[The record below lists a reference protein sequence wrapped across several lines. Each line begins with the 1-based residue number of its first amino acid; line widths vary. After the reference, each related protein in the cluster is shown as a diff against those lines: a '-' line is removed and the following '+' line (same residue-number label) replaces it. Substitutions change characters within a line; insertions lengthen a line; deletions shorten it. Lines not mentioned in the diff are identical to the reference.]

1 MENRQ
6 CLSRGLPRNNRKGFI
21 MNCTQCGKLLPE
33 ANSPFCPFCGA
44 TQSGNVT
51 NPAVNQESAEQPAP
65 MQTVA
70 EQLEATQPEQ
80 VAPMTGFPSAAAGSG
95 TPFDPT
101 LPPQPE
107 KKRMPAWAI
116 ALIAGGIALAL
127 AICCC
132 IAMVGFFADEF
143 VDELERELD
152 RIEAELYQGSD
163 IDPIVVPNNDSDDSA
178 AIDNNGGDLTM
189 SQQQAIR
196 AAENYLSWM
205 SFSKEGLIHQLSSE
219 FGDGFPEAD
228 ARFAVE
234 SLDVDWYEQAVKSA
248 ESYLEF
254 MSFSRQGLIDQLTSD
269 IGGFTIEQAEHAADA
284 VGL

>member
-1 MENRQ
+1 
-6 CLSRGLPRNNRKGFI
+6 

-33 ANSPFCPFCGA
+33 ANSPFCPFCGG
-44 TQSGNVT
+44 TQSGDAT
-51 NPAVNQESAEQPAP
+51 NPSANQENVGQPVP
-65 MQTVA
+65 MQTVG
-70 EQLEATQPEQ
+70 EQLEAAQP
-80 VAPMTGFPSAAAGSG
+80 APTGGFPPATAGSG

-101 LPPQPE
+101 LPQQAE
-107 KKRMPAWAI
+107 KKRLPAWAI

-132 IAMVGFFADEF
+132 IAMVGFFANEIG
-143 VDELERELD
+143 EEIERELE
-152 RIEAELYQGSD
+152 RIEAELEQGSG
-163 IDPIVVPNNDSDDSA
+163 IDPIVLPGNDSDDNA
-178 AIDNNGGDLTM
+178 TADNNGGGEADLTM

-196 AAENYLSWM
+196 AAENYLEWM

-234 SLDVDWYEQAVKSA
+234 SLDIDWYEQAVKSA

-254 MSFSRQGLIDQLTSD
+254 MSFSRQGLIDQLSSD
-269 IGGFTIEQAEHAADA
+269 HGSMFTTEQAEHAADA

>member
-1 MENRQ
+1 
-6 CLSRGLPRNNRKGFI
+6 

-33 ANSPFCPFCGA
+33 ANSPFCPFCGG

-51 NPAVNQESAEQPAP
+51 NPTVNQENAEQPAT

-70 EQLEATQPEQ
+70 EQLEAAQT
-80 VAPMTGFPSAAAGSG
+80 APTGGFPPAAAGSG

-116 ALIAGGIALAL
+116 ALIAGGIALVL
-127 AICCC
+127 AVCCC

-143 VDELERELD
+143 VDELERELE
-152 RIEAELYQGSD
+152 RIEAELEQGSG
-163 IDPIVVPNNDSDDSA
+163 IDPLVIPDNDDNGNA
-178 AIDNNGGDLTM
+178 ATDNDGNDTGLTM

-196 AAENYLSWM
+196 AAENYLEWM

-248 ESYLEF
+248 ENYLDF
-254 MSFSRQGLIDQLTSD
+254 MSFSRQGLIDQLSSEY
-269 IGGFTIEQAEHAADA
+269 GSMFTIEQAEHAADA